1 MLKKAISAGIL
12 VATLGF
18 VGCNTTLPGAAMQQE
33 NLSTLQS
40 QAWTLTHIGNSAVN
54 SSNPATLQFDPMQQ
68 RVSGSD
74 GCNRLMGGYDAD
86 AKKISF
92 TQLASTKMMCMDNM
106 KEVDAFNQ
114 ALEKVTGY
122 QAYNKSL
129 RLLDRNGNV
138 LLKFSGAAR

>member
-1 MLKKAISAGIL
+1 MLKKVISAGII

-18 VGCNTTLPGAAMQQE
+18 VGCNTLPGTVMEHA
-33 NLSTLQS
+33 NLATLQS
-40 QAWTLTHIGNSAVN
+40 QAWTLTHIGNTAVN

-86 AKKISF
+86 AKKIEF

-106 KEVDAFNQ
+106 QEVDQFNQ
-114 ALEKVTGY
+114 ALAKATSY

-129 RLLDRNGNV
+129 RLLDQHGNV
-138 LLKFSGAAR
+138 LLKFSGAAK